1 VVDWVSSLLGKNGC
15 LLILNPKLK
24 IRNKNMSLINQI
36 DQDIKQ
42 AMLAKQQDRLRGLRA
57 IKSALL
63 LARAEKGAAEEI
75 SEEAEIRVLQKL
87 IKQRKESAEIYK
99 TQNRDDL
106 YQIEIDELQVIEG
119 YLPKQMDRAEIEAYL
134 KDLIGRVGAT
144 SVKDMGK
151 VMGAANKE
159 LAGKADGRT
168 ISEVVK
174 QLLG

>member
-1 VVDWVSSLLGKNGC
+1 
-15 LLILNPKLK
+15 
-24 IRNKNMSLINQI
+24 MSLTTQI
-36 DQDIKQ
+36 DQEIKQ
-42 AMLAKQQDRLRGLRA
+42 AMLAKQEARLRGLRA

-63 LARAEKGAAEEI
+63 LARTEKGASEEI
-75 SEEAEIRVLQKL
+75 SQETEIKVLQKL
-87 IKQRKESAEIYK
+87 IKQRKESADIYK
-99 TQNRDDL
+99 AQNREDL
-106 YQIEIDELQVIEG
+106 YKIEAEEMQVIEV
-119 YLPKQMDRAEIEAYL
+119 YLPKQMERAEVETYL
-134 KDLIGRVGAT
+134 KDLISRVGAT

>member
-1 VVDWVSSLLGKNGC
+1 
-15 LLILNPKLK
+15 
-24 IRNKNMSLINQI
+24 MSLITQI

-42 AMLAKQQDRLRGLRA
+42 AMLAKQADRLRGLRA

-63 LARAEKGAAEEI
+63 LARTEKGASEEI
-75 SEEAEIRVLQKL
+75 DADAEIKVLQKL
-87 IKQRKESAEIYK
+87 VKQRKESAEIYK
-99 TQNRDDL
+99 TQKRDDL
-106 YQIEIDELQVIEG
+106 YTIEMEELQVIEP
-119 YLPKQMDRAEIEAYL
+119 YLPKQMSHAEIENYL
-134 KDLIGRVGAT
+134 RDLITRTGAT

-174 QLLG
+174 QLLV

>member
-1 VVDWVSSLLGKNGC
+1 
-15 LLILNPKLK
+15 
-24 IRNKNMSLINQI
+24 MSLINQI

-42 AMLAKQQDRLRGLRA
+42 AMLGKQEARLRGLRA

-63 LARAEKGAAEEI
+63 LARTEKGASEDI
-75 SEEAEIRVLQKL
+75 SQETGIKVLQKL
-87 IKQRKESAEIYK
+87 IKQRKESADIYK
-99 TQNRDDL
+99 AQNRGDL
-106 YQIEIDELQVIEG
+106 YKIEAEEMEVIEA
-119 YLPKQMDRAEIEAYL
+119 YLPKQMERAEIQAYL

-168 ISEVVK
+168 ISEVVRE
-174 QLLG
+174 LLG

>member
-1 VVDWVSSLLGKNGC
+1 
-15 LLILNPKLK
+15 
-24 IRNKNMSLINQI
+24 MSLITQV

-42 AMLAKQQDRLRGLRA
+42 AMLAKQEARLRGLRA

-63 LARAEKGAAEEI
+63 LARTEKGASEDI
-75 SEEAEIRVLQKL
+75 SEETEIRVLQKL
-87 IKQRKESAEIYK
+87 IKQRKESADIYK
-99 TQNRDDL
+99 AQNREDL
-106 YQIEIDELQVIEG
+106 YKIEAEEMEVIEAF
-119 YLPKQMDRAEIEAYL
+119 LPKQMERAAIEAFL
-134 KDLIGRVGAT
+134 KELIAKVGAT

>member
-1 VVDWVSSLLGKNGC
+1 
-15 LLILNPKLK
+15 
-24 IRNKNMSLINQI
+24 MSLTTQI

-42 AMLAKQQDRLRGLRA
+42 AMLAKQADRLRGLRA

-63 LARAEKGAAEEI
+63 LARTEKGATEDITPET
-75 SEEAEIRVLQKL
+75 EVKVLQKL
-87 IKQRKESAEIYK
+87 AKQRRESADIYK

-106 YQIEIDELQVIEG
+106 YQIEAEELEVIES
-119 YLPKQMDRAEIEAYL
+119 YLPKQMGHAEIENYL
-134 KDLIGRVGAT
+134 RDLISRVGAT

-159 LAGKADGRT
+159 LAGKADGKT

>member
-1 VVDWVSSLLGKNGC
+1 M
-15 LLILNPKLK
+15 LIT
-24 IRNKNMSLINQI
+24 QI

-42 AMLAKQQDRLRGLRA
+42 AMLGKQEARLRGLRA

-63 LARAEKGAAEEI
+63 LARTEKGASEDITPETEI
-75 SEEAEIRVLQKL
+75 KVLQRL
-87 IKQRKESAEIYK
+87 IKQRKESADIYK
-99 TQNRDDL
+99 TQNREDL
-106 YQIEIDELQVIEG
+106 YKIETEEMDVIEA
-119 YLPKQMDRAEIEAYL
+119 YLPKQMERGEVAAYL

-168 ISEVVK
+168 ISEVVRE
-174 QLLG
+174 LLG

>member
-1 VVDWVSSLLGKNGC
+1 
-15 LLILNPKLK
+15 
-24 IRNKNMSLINQI
+24 MSLISQI

-42 AMLAKQQDRLRGLRA
+42 AMLAKQEARLRGLRA

-63 LARAEKGAAEEI
+63 LARTEKGASEDISQETEI
-75 SEEAEIRVLQKL
+75 KVLQKL
-87 IKQRKESAEIYK
+87 IKQRKESADIYK
-99 TQNRDDL
+99 AQNREDL
-106 YQIEIDELQVIEG
+106 YKIEAEEMEVIEAF
-119 YLPKQMDRAEIEAYL
+119 LPKQMERAEIEAYL
-134 KDLIGRVGAT
+134 KDLINKVGAT

-159 LAGKADGRT
+159 LAGKADGKT

>member
-1 VVDWVSSLLGKNGC
+1 M
-15 LLILNPKLK
+15 LIT
-24 IRNKNMSLINQI
+24 QI

-42 AMLAKQQDRLRGLRA
+42 AMLAKQEARLRGLRA

-63 LARAEKGAAEEI
+63 LARTEKGASEDITPETEI
-75 SEEAEIRVLQKL
+75 KVLQKL
-87 IKQRKESAEIYK
+87 VKQRKESADIYK
-99 TQNRDDL
+99 AQNREDL
-106 YQIEIDELQVIEG
+106 YKIEAEEMEVIEA
-119 YLPKQMDRAEIEAYL
+119 YLPKQMERGDVETYL
-134 KDLIGRVGAT
+134 KDLISRVGAS

-159 LAGKADGRT
+159 LAGKADGKT

>member
-1 VVDWVSSLLGKNGC
+1 
-15 LLILNPKLK
+15 
-24 IRNKNMSLINQI
+24 MSLITQI

-42 AMLAKQQDRLRGLRA
+42 AMLGKQEARLRGLRA

-63 LARAEKGAAEEI
+63 LARTEKGASEEI
-75 SEEAEIRVLQKL
+75 SEETEIKVLQKL
-87 IKQRKESAEIYK
+87 IKQRKESADIYK
-99 TQNRDDL
+99 AQNREDL
-106 YQIEIDELQVIEG
+106 YKIEAEEMEVIEAF
-119 YLPKQMDRAEIEAYL
+119 LPKQMERAEVEAYL
-134 KDLIGRVGAT
+134 KELISKVGAT